1 MCGIIG
7 VIAKNNSIN
16 DFQATLDILK
26 EKTAHR
32 GPDDYGQHIG
42 ANFAAANLR
51 LSIVDKAG
59 GQQPI
64 YSEDEQV
71 GIVYNGEV
79 YNFPALK
86 QELIAKGHTFVT
98 ESDTEVVLKIYEE
111 YGTDGF
117 AKLNG
122 MFAFCIWDNHTG
134 EIYLVR
140 DPLGI
145 KPLYIYEDDRQIIF
159 SSEQKAILALPDID
173 TTINP
178 YGIQDYLFF
187 RYTIAPYTIYQNITK
202 ARPGYYYR
210 YSHNQLNHFPFYEI
224 KHHDGNPAEFPVE
237 AAKSEIDR
245 LFKQSVQSQ
254 LMGEVPVGA
263 LLSGGIDSSAI
274 AYYLNQLG
282 ANLTTFNIGFPE
294 VNEFEYSREIAKQ
307 FNLKHIEI
315 TTSVDELI
323 NQYEQ
328 INYFLDEPMAD
339 PACLPLFILA
349 QELKKHVTVVLSGEG
364 GDELFAGYPQY
375 LHTTNVTPASEL
387 GVTPASERGIGK
399 YSAFLQQSFYF
410 DNFRQFLNDQTI
422 APQHP
427 RHRKYFAENTLLNG
441 MLNHDLH
448 NWLPDNLMMKADKI
462 LMSQSLEGRFPFLDH
477 NLLKYVSQL
486 PTEYKIKDGITKWIL
501 KEIMLPKLPEKI
513 VNRPKMGFTVP
524 VDLLLQ
530 KMKDKVLDTINTSS
544 YGPLAAVLNIPHI
557 KQTTENYY
565 HGNKSISHL
574 QIWTIFTLL
583 YWFNHQ

>member
-7 VIAKNNSIN
+7 VIAKPNSEI
-16 DFQATLDILK
+16 DFHSTLDIMK
-26 EKTAHR
+26 KKTAHR

-59 GQQPI
+59 GHQPI
-64 YSEDEQV
+64 YSADKQI

-79 YNFPALK
+79 YNFPELK
-86 QELIAKGHTFVT
+86 KDLEEKGHQFTT
-98 ESDTEVVLKIYEE
+98 DSDTEVVLKMYEE
-111 YGTDGF
+111 YGPEGF
-117 AKLNG
+117 DKLNG
-122 MFAFCIWDNHTG
+122 MFAACIWDNRTG

-145 KPLYIYEDDRQIIF
+145 KPLYIYEDDQQIIF
-159 SSEQKAILALPDID
+159 SSELKGILALPDLNRNL
-173 TTINP
+173 NP
-178 YGIQDYLFF
+178 FGIQDYLFF
-187 RYTIAPYTIYQNITK
+187 RYTAAPYTIFQNIIK
-202 ARPGYYYR
+202 ARPGYFYR
-210 YSHNQLNHFPFYEI
+210 FSNNQLSHFPFYEI
-224 KHHDGNPAEFPVE
+224 KHHDGDSAKFPIE
-237 AAKSEIDR
+237 ETKSEIDR
-245 LFKQSVQSQ
+245 LFKNSVRSQ

-294 VNEFEYSREIAKQ
+294 VNEFEYSREIARQ
-307 FNLKHIEI
+307 FNLQHIEI
-315 TTSVDELI
+315 TTSVDILI
-323 NQYEQ
+323 DQYDQ
-328 INYFLDEPMAD
+328 INHYLDEPMAD
-339 PACLPLFILA
+339 PACLPLYILA
-349 QELKKHVTVVLSGEG
+349 KELKKHVTVVLSGEG

-375 LHTTNVTPASEL
+375 LHTPNADTDYL
-387 GVTPASERGIGK
+387 GK
-399 YSAFLQQSFYF
+399 YPAFLQQSFYF
-410 DNFRQFLNDQTI
+410 DNFCQFFNDQTI
-422 APQHP
+422 APHHL
-427 RHRKYFAENTLLNG
+427 RHRKYFSENTLLNG

-477 NLLKYVSQL
+477 DLLKYVSQL
-486 PTEYKIKDGITKWIL
+486 PTEYKIRDGITKWIL

-530 KMKDKVLDTINTSS
+530 KMKDKVLDTINTSAH
-544 YGPLAAVLNIPHI
+544 GPLVQILNLPHI
-557 KQTTENYY
+557 KESTENYY
-565 HGNKSISHL
+565 RGDKSISHL
-574 QIWTIFTLL
+574 QIWTVFTLL
-583 YWFNHQ
+583 FWINRQ